1 MDSQHDVFDRNSNT
15 RQALDLIADKW
26 TTLTVCTLSRGT
38 RRYSELLREIGGLS
52 EKMLTQTLRSL
63 EHDGIV
69 KRKVYPVV
77 PPKVEYSLTP
87 LGETL
92 IELLGAL
99 CKWAEDHIEEIE
111 AARARYEETS
121 R

>member
-1 MDSQHDVFDRNSNT
+1 M
-15 RQALDLIADKW
+15 
-26 TTLTVCTLSRGT
+26 
-38 RRYSELLREIGGLS
+38 E
-52 EKMLTQTLRSL
+52 
-63 EHDGIV
+63 
-69 KRKVYPVV
+69 RKVYPVV

-87 LGETL
+87 LGGTL

-111 AARARYEETS
+111 IARARYRETS